1 MATNPLTKIYK
12 QLMSG
17 TPHLIKK
24 AVQAALP
31 VRWWSDIGDAKVATA
46 LVCASCFYPEF
57 VEEVYAN
64 VDDKPS
70 ELFGYP
76 IIGEDDS
83 KAKDPFNTLAQ
94 RITQVYECHNA
105 TLENFIIREAKKIEV
120 LTLDGRYLESFPV
133 HLLNHH
139 HFVAL
144 RHLRLR
150 RFSQVPDFVF
160 LFNQLKSLS
169 ITSGQVTEIS
179 NDISKLFLLE
189 KLDLSH
195 NALTTLPKAIGQFKQ
210 LNELSLANNRLQH
223 IGDLSQLFKLEKLDL
238 ANNRLATLPPTMGK
252 LHELKELSLA
262 CNQLDYIDESISYLL
277 RLAKVDLNF
286 NFLLTLPQGFAR
298 EQVSITAWANPYLQ
312 LEPALANKLAQDY
325 AQNKE
330 VPNSKGYTSRQS
342 QSFVLFLYAF
352 GEQHQLN
359 LNVTKKFKL
368 PAHYNIFEKLV
379 IFDGLINPMS
389 KTIDYMFV
397 KTELIDRQIT
407 GYVQGKH
414 FEKIKQVFPD
424 FEFKLESITRSEI
437 YDLVDD
443 SRLLSYAQNLPYND
457 TYLLQYW
464 KTPENIREIQINWE
478 DKGFSTL
485 PDWLFRYTQLTK
497 LNLNSNRLRAI
508 PDDIQ
513 KFTQLEELDLGYN
526 LLKTF
531 PEVIFKLKRLKKLNL
546 GVNRITELPSLENL
560 PNLVE
565 LKLNHNQLEQLPA
578 QGWEKLQSLA
588 TLDLSANLLTTLPKE
603 LAQLPVLQH
612 CDVRYNRL
620 AELPA
625 WLVEKEVLDS
635 LDVLYNYCDVPDFL
649 KEATLRYL
657 QRLQTQEKSTFR
669 LENTL
674 TNLFCLAHFSTDA
687 DLRAASMAVLKAW
700 LDKETYEALEGFVYH
715 KSVDYV
721 QLLLFLRKVKAVW
734 GGYLLWEGVAAW
746 LPRLQLK
753 MTKRVLL
760 SSQGLAGLPS
770 FYLKPWQNNWVD
782 LSHNHLRRLPQAL
795 SHINEI
801 RRLDLS
807 HNGLKVLQKEAL
819 KPLANLRNFN
829 LATNLLEQV
838 PPALFNALP
847 YLANL
852 DLSHNHIDHLP
863 HIAAG
868 NTQLKKLDLSLNNLS
883 QVSAE
888 LVKLEGLQYLNL
900 SYNHLGKQS
909 QIDALPLEISY
920 MDKLTHID
928 LSYNFL
934 SQLPPGIGL
943 CEKLQ
948 WLNLSQNSF
957 EELPVGLYD
966 SLTLEMLDLSHNY
979 FKQLPDEIA
988 VIETLQKLV
997 LTGNPLPPEEIARVK
1012 QLLPNTEVVFGQ
1024 ATTNVPKKISAKIYE
1039 STPVNEQLN
1048 RHAKIFTKD
1057 QQFKQAVKH
1066 YKGAALLDDLAA
1078 MYALGKLY
1086 KDQQK
1091 EVEGIYWLLKATHQ
1105 GAPGAKQHLAELY
1118 HIRGELGKARY
1129 WYDQTLGQ
1137 GGDRERM

>member
-1 MATNPLTKIYK
+1 
-12 QLMSG
+12 MSG
-17 TPHLIKK
+17 APHLVKE
-24 AVQAALP
+24 AVQATLP
-31 VRWWSDIGDAKVATA
+31 VRRWSDIGDTKVATA

-57 VEEVYAN
+57 VEEAYAN
-64 VDDKPS
+64 EDDKPS
-70 ELFGYP
+70 VLFGYP
-76 IIGEDDS
+76 SENNNDS
-83 KAKDPFNTLAQ
+83 QAKDPFNTLAQ
-94 RITQVYECHNA
+94 RITQLYECHNA

-120 LTLDGRYLESFPV
+120 LTLDGRYMESFPV

-139 HFVAL
+139 YFVAL

-169 ITSGQVTEIS
+169 ITSGQVTEIP
-179 NDISKLFLLE
+179 NDISQLFLLE

-238 ANNRLATLPPTMGK
+238 ANNKLATLPPTMGK

-277 RLAKVDLNF
+277 RLTKVDLNF
-286 NFLLTLPQGFAR
+286 NFLLTLPEGFAR
-298 EQVSITAWANPYLQ
+298 EQVTLNGWANPYLQ
-312 LEPALANKLAQDY
+312 LTPTLANKLAQDY
-325 AQNKE
+325 LQNKE
-330 VPNSKGYTSRQS
+330 VPNSKGYTSRQC
-342 QSFVLFLYAF
+342 QSFAVFLYAF
-352 GEQHQLN
+352 CGCRHLKLKLGDHLKIPKEYN
-359 LNVTKKFKL
+359 L
-368 PAHYNIFEKLV
+368 FEKLV
-379 IFDGLINPMS
+379 VFDTFLDPLS
-389 KTIDYMFV
+389 QKVDYMFV
-397 KTELIDRQIT
+397 KTELIDRHIT

-414 FEKIKQVFPD
+414 FEKIRQVFPD
-424 FEFKLESITRSEI
+424 FEFKLEAITRSDMYELI
-437 YDLVDD
+437 DR
-443 SRLLSYAQNLPYND
+443 SQLLAHAENLPYDD

-497 LNLNSNRLRAI
+497 LNLNSNRLREI
-508 PDDIQ
+508 PDDLQ
-513 KFTQLEELDLGYN
+513 KFEQLEELDLGYN

-531 PEVIFKLKRLKKLNL
+531 PKVIFKLKQLKKLNL
-546 GVNRITELPSLENL
+546 SVNRLNELPSLENL
-560 PNLVE
+560 PHLVE
-565 LKLNHNQLEQLPA
+565 LKLNHNQLEQLPT

-588 TLDLSANLLTTLPKE
+588 TLDLTANLLTTLPKE
-603 LAQLPVLQH
+603 LAQLPALQH

-649 KEATLRYL
+649 KEATIRYL
-657 QRLQTQEKSTFR
+657 QRLQKQEKSTFR

-674 TNLFCLAHFSTDA
+674 TNLFCLAHFNTDA
-687 DLRAASMAVLKAW
+687 DLRAASMAVLKVW
-700 LDKETYEALEGFVYH
+700 LNKEAYEALAGFVYH

-734 GGYLLWEGVAAW
+734 GGNLLWEGITAW

-760 SSQGLAGLPS
+760 GNQGLAGLPS

-782 LSHNHLRRLPQAL
+782 LSHNHLRRLPQTL
-795 SHINEI
+795 SHLNEI

-819 KPLANLRNFN
+819 KPLANVRNFN

-838 PPALFNALP
+838 PPALFNALH

-852 DLSHNHIDHLP
+852 DLSHNHLDHLP
-863 HIAAG
+863 YIAEG
-868 NTQLKKLDLSLNNLS
+868 NTRLKRLDLSLNNFG
-883 QVSAE
+883 QISAE

-948 WLNLSQNSF
+948 WLNLSQNNF

-979 FKQLPDEIA
+979 FKQLPDDIA
-988 VIETLQKLV
+988 VIETLQKLI
-997 LTGNPLPPEEIARVK
+997 LTGNPLPHEEIARVK
-1012 QLLPNTEVVFGQ
+1012 KLLPNTEVIFAESV
-1024 ATTNVPKKISAKIYE
+1024 TSAPQKPTRKIYE
-1039 STPVNEQLN
+1039 PMPATELLYK
-1048 RHAKIFTKD
+1048 HAKIFAED
-1057 QQFKQAVKH
+1057 QQFGKAIKH
-1066 YKGAALLDDLAA
+1066 YKKAALLGDLAS

-1086 KDQQK
+1086 KNQQK
-1091 EVEGIYWLLKATHQ
+1091 DLQGIYWLRKAVYQ
-1105 GAPGAKQHLAELY
+1105 GAAEAQQPLAELY
-1118 HIRGELGKARY
+1118 RVRDELGKARY
-1129 WYDQTLGQ
+1129 WYDQKLGQ